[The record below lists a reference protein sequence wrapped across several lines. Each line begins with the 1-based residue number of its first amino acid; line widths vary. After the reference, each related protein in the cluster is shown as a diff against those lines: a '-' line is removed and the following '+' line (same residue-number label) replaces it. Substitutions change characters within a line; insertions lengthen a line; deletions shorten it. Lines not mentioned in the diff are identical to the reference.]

1 MSLFDQEGYQ
11 IHAAQD
17 GEQAL
22 KKINAVT
29 PDLILLDVMMPV
41 MDGFTTCKQLKSSR
55 RTKDIPIIFLS
66 ARTESE
72 DIVKGF
78 ELGAVD
84 YVIKPFQREEVLAR
98 VHTHLALHR
107 LQQQL
112 EDSVEKRTAEL
123 RKAFKDNESLKEQL
137 QSDNVYLRQE
147 ITEREKA
154 EQDLKT
160 SETMLRA
167 LSIRLQEVEE
177 AFNRNT
183 RLMFNIVF
191 G

>member
-1 MSLFDQEGYQ
+1 MAKQDSDFHVLIVDDNTKNLQLLMSLFNEEGYQ
-11 IHAAQD
+11 IHVARD

-41 MDGFTTCKQLKSSR
+41 MDGFTACKQLKVSR
-55 RTKDIPIIFLS
+55 STQDIPIIFLS
-66 ARTESE
+66 ARTDSE

-84 YVIKPFQREEVLAR
+84 YVTKPFQREEVLAR

-107 LQQQL
+107 LQQRL

-123 RKAFKDNESLKEQL
+123 RQAFKEIEALKEQL
-137 QSDNVYLRQE
+137 QSDNVYEPSSRSCPPNK
-147 ITEREKA
+147 RYC
-154 EQDLKT
+154 
-160 SETMLRA
+160 
-167 LSIRLQEVEE
+167 
-177 AFNRNT
+177 
-183 RLMFNIVF
+183 
-191 G
+191 